1 MAIRRSSN
9 GAWAGVR
16 SRREFLRLGGRGVG
30 LAACAFAWPLLEACG
45 GTGGGQRNL
54 LGALPAFHDPAA
66 PRQAR
71 AGVLRFGATPG
82 TLGGVLLPLV
92 SAQLCAV
99 DPRSGE
105 VYGDLAT
112 RVEAAG
118 ELRLAF
124 TLRPDLRFHP
134 SADGLAAALTADDV
148 QRDFA
153 ARAAAHEFLFSEVV
167 ASVEA
172 PDLQTVVLQLRA
184 PYATLFEGLADPAQ
198 AAIRG
203 VGHYQAINLP
213 LGAGPFIPAEAD
225 GDAVLLGA
233 NQLYHRPTLPLLEAI
248 EVEIRA
254 DQPTLDGLALSR
266 GLDVHRLPT
275 ATELPPDLG
284 LRRASRPSRGMFGV
298 AMSVATLQRGDRP
311 GASGP
316 FADERTRRAV
326 ALSLDREA
334 LLAERRALE
343 SGPVGPAFAADALK
357 PEELRG
363 HSIYRRQPQAAVGL
377 LAAAGHPELAFSM
390 LAPDTVDARALLTS
404 IQKQVAEAGM
414 RMRPT
419 LVPAA
424 EWEGALRGGE
434 FESIL
439 FDSPNLRTPDA
450 GLRLHTSAGVEGTFS
465 PWGYSNPVY
474 DAAVRTALTALAPS
488 ERATRSRA
496 AQRVLLDSVPA
507 LLPIGTR
514 IEEAWV
520 NTSLQGFEWDADSFN
535 DGWFAATWR
544 MLEQKRR
551 TGRPDPVR
559 YPDFAGRSVPLR
571 PARQL

>member
-1 MAIRRSSN
+1 MAVQRNS
-9 GAWAGVR
+9 GVWWRASR
-16 SRREFLRLGGRGVG
+16 SRREFLRLGVRGAG
-30 LAACAFAWPLLEACG
+30 LAVCAFAWPLLEGCG
-45 GTGGGQRNL
+45 GAENVERDL
-54 LGALPAFHDPAA
+54 LGALPAFLDPAA
-66 PRQAR
+66 PRQPR
-71 AGVLRFGATPG
+71 AGILKVGATPA
-82 TLGGVLLPLV
+82 TLGGVLQPLV

-118 ELRLAF
+118 DLRLAF
-124 TLRPDLRFHP
+124 TLRPELRFHP
-134 SADGLAAALTADDV
+134 GADGLAAALTAEDV
-148 QRDFA
+148 QRDFG
-153 ARAAAHEFLFSEVV
+153 ARAAAHEFIFSDVV

-184 PYATLFEGLADPAQ
+184 PYATLFEALADPAQ

-203 VGHYQAINLP
+203 VGRYQAINLP
-213 LGAGPFIPAEAD
+213 LGAGPFIPAET
-225 GDAVLLGA
+225 DAETVVLAA
-233 NQLYHRPTLPLLEAI
+233 NQLYHRPGLPLLEAI
-248 EVEIRA
+248 QVQIRT
-254 DQPTLDGLALSR
+254 DQQTLDGLALSR
-266 GLDVHRLPT
+266 GLDVHRLP
-275 ATELPPDLG
+275 AGGELPPDLG

-298 AMSVATLQRGDRP
+298 AMSVATVQRGDRP
-311 GASGP
+311 GAVGP

-334 LLAERRALE
+334 LLTERRALE

-357 PEELRG
+357 PDELRA

-377 LAAAGHPELAFSM
+377 LAASGHPDLAFSM

-404 IQKQVAEAGM
+404 IQKQVADAGM

-424 EWEGALRGGE
+424 EWEAALRGGE

-474 DAAVRTALTALAPS
+474 DAAVRTALSALAPG

-535 DGWFAATWR
+535 DGWFAGTWR
-544 MLEQKRR
+544 MLEQRR
-551 TGRPDPVR
+551 R
-559 YPDFAGRSVPLR
+559 
-571 PARQL
+571 